1 MTVELEKIDLLR
13 VRMGVSYQEAYE
25 ALDAA
30 GGDVVG
36 ALIELEDRK
45 KDFCVRLQDRGSVLV
60 DNLCGL
66 MNKGYNTRLRFKQGE
81 RTVIEV
87 PGTVAAVGLLAAA
100 VSNEAALLL
109 AAGALV
115 AMANEYT
122 LEVDWPEQGERPI
135 ETVCCPDAGGAC

>member
-1 MTVELEKIDLLR
+1 MTSDLEKIDLLR

-30 GGDVVG
+30 GGDVVM

-45 KDFCVRLQDRGSVLV
+45 KDFCVRLQDRGSILV

-66 MNKGYNTRLRFKQGE
+66 MNKGYNTKFRFKHGD
-81 RTVIEV
+81 RTVMEV

-122 LEVDWPEQGERPI
+122 LEVDWPEQGKRPM
-135 ETVCCPDAGGAC
+135 ETVCYADDGGAC